1 MYRAT
6 GRTINQTI
14 IRLSQNRRVVN
25 PSAFSRRLTTIER
38 RATQINKKATTPKFR
53 IQERV
58 ATRSA
63 LPTFRTMTTATNEIT
78 AYKQSPFV
86 QWKLFPNFEKLLGE
100 CKPEQ
105 AIPVFQQLINEA
117 RDKFLAL
124 EKEFQPTFDGTIGQ
138 CKV

>member
-6 GRTINQTI
+6 PRTINQSIT
-14 IRLSQNRRVVN
+14 RQLQNRRVVN

-38 RATQINKKATTPKFR
+38 RATQLNKKATTPNLQRVVTRPTLSNFR
-53 IQERV
+53 SM
-58 ATRSA
+58 ATA
-63 LPTFRTMTTATNEIT
+63 INDTI

-86 QWKLFPNFEKLLGE
+86 QWKLFPDFEKLLGE